1 MTTWDMVNLGA
12 LYCICIGALY
22 INWQQNRQIKDLFS
36 LIAKMQTLIHQ
47 QNNDSKEVFSY
58 AENVTQHANFW
69 YTEWYKVVVNQ
80 LNK

>member
-1 MTTWDMVNLGA
+1 MTTWDMVNLSA
-12 LYCICIGALY
+12 LYFICGGALY
-22 INWQQNRQIKDLFS
+22 INWKQSKQIRDLFS
-36 LIAKMQTLIHQ
+36 LISKMQTLIHQ
-47 QNNDSKEVFSY
+47 QNKDANEVFLY